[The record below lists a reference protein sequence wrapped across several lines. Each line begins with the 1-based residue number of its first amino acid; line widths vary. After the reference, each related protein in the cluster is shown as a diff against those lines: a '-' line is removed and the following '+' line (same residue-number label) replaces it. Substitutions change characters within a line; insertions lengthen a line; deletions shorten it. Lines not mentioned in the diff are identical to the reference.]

1 MEKEEKSSSMM
12 RMMMMNLKWGRSVFL
27 SFSSLEASKK
37 DETFRQV
44 E

>member
-1 MEKEEKSSSMM
+1 MEKEEKSSSM
-12 RMMMMNLKWGRSVFL
+12 MMMMNLKWGRSVFL